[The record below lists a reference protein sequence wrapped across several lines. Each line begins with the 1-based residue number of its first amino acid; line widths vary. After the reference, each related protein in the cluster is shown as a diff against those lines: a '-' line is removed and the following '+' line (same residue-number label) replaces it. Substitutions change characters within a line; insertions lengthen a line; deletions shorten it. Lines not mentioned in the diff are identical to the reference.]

1 MDQQKTG
8 ALIRRLRLEKGLTQR
23 ALAEA
28 VGVGDKA
35 VSKWERG
42 AGCPDVGTLRALAE
56 ALGTGVDQLLSG
68 CLEANDTEG
77 GNMKRIQFYVC
88 PSCGNLMTATG
99 AAELSCCGRRLEPLR
114 AQPADEAHRP
124 AVEQV
129 EDEDYIT
136 FAHGMEKEH
145 YIVFAALVGYDRV
158 TVVRLYP
165 EQGAELRIPR
175 LRRGKLYWYCSRH
188 GLFTS

>member
-42 AGCPDVGTLRALAE
+42 AGCPDVGTLGALAE

-99 AAELSCCGRRLEPLR
+99 AAELSCCGRRLEPLQ

-175 LRRGKLYWYCSRH
+175 LRREKLYWYCSRH